1 MNKVMVIVF
10 LLFLTVT
17 NFTEAQK
24 PSNDALIAQQSK
36 KIAQLEQRI
45 AKLEADNVLKK
56 APFWAEDIAQEA
68 YDKHWIDSVDGHSR
82 DFYKV
87 LNMMYQ
93 AGAL

>member
-1 MNKVMVIVF
+1 MNKVMVVVF

-24 PSNDALIAQQSK
+24 PSNDAMIAQQSK

-45 AKLEADNVLKK
+45 AVLEADHVIKK
-56 APFWAEDIAQEA
+56 APFWVKDIAQEA
-68 YDKHWIDSVDGHSR
+68 YDRHYIEKVDGHSL

-87 LNMMYQ
+87 LNMMFQ